1 MLVVSEQVS
10 EEASMLSSTQN
21 KATAQY
27 LLYGTIFGGAEHT
40 DLTIQ
45 IAIWERRRIFRL
57 SERSESFAE
66 SVLCYVLLQRYFS
79 VTSRSVVCRV
89 QVADK
94 RNSHGS

>member
-45 IAIWERRRIFRL
+45 IAI
-57 SERSESFAE
+57 
-66 SVLCYVLLQRYFS
+66 
-79 VTSRSVVCRV
+79 
-89 QVADK
+89 
-94 RNSHGS
+94 